1 MLYDK
6 PSMNVCCRETFIFL
20 GLKIKTPG
28 IMSNSQLLMSEHFV
42 QTNKK
47 QYKEKVT

>member
-28 IMSNSQLLMSEHFV
+28 IMSNFTTFNV
-42 QTNKK
+42 RTFCPNK
-47 QYKEKVT
+47 